1 MKYLKEL
8 IAVYSDEPSYFSK
21 KRLESGVSFLLGQ
34 LGMVSYIIA
43 NYSVMS
49 VSEVL
54 MWATLQFTISGYVM
68 THIQK
73 EKQNNK
79 PI

>member
-21 KRLESGVSFLLGQ
+21 KRLESGLSFLLGQ
-34 LGMVSYIIA
+34 LGMASYFIA

-49 VSEVL
+49 ATDIL
-54 MWATLQFTISGYVM
+54 MLATLQFSISGYVM
-68 THIQK
+68 TYIQK
-73 EKQNNK
+73 EKHNNK
-79 PI
+79 SI

>member
-73 EKQNNK
+73 EKQNSK